1 MEVNRNVL
9 RSSYTTYDEGENDMK
24 IKGRLHQVN
33 CVSTMIFCHECCKT
47 MELNEINA
55 ESTTE
60 NCKTGLCRSSE
71 NGERRMCTFI
81 NGINGCADALQWFLV
96 YLFNGIPGGNTRP
109 YTTYVIGHYCGR

>member
-9 RSSYTTYDEGENDMK
+9 RSSYTTDDDDEHDSK
-24 IKGRLHQVN
+24 TKGRLHQVN

-55 ESTTE
+55 ESTTK

-71 NGERRMCTFI
+71 MEKE
-81 NGINGCADALQWFLV
+81 
-96 YLFNGIPGGNTRP
+96 
-109 YTTYVIGHYCGR
+109 